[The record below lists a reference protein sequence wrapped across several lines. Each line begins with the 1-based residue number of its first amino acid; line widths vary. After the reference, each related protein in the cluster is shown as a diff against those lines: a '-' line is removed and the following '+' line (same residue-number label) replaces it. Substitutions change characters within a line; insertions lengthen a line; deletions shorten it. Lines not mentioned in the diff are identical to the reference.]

1 MSGLERKVEIIDTEA
16 LNECEMVIVFASSYN
31 REIILK
37 LKEMKY
43 NGDIIV
49 FEQSRV
55 KLLCNGS
62 Y

>member
-1 MSGLERKVEIIDTEA
+1 
-16 LNECEMVIVFASSYN
+16 MVIVFTSSNN

-49 FEQSRV
+49 FEQSRL
-55 KLLCNGS
+55 KLFCNES